1 MAQPHTDHPRIQNHQ
16 DSTQSSLP
24 ADSEV
29 SHLPETTSQRQ
40 QASIAKQSLENDDHL
55 PEHLPEKL
63 AHQHDDALLQKP
75 EETVLYLAYGSNLN
89 SKTFLG
95 RRGIKPLSQ
104 INVIVPELRLTFDMP
119 GLPYLEPCFAATQF
133 RDLTSKNEYS
143 AEDTPLIAHDDD
155 DDDDDENDDDPNPY
169 NPNKALIGVAYEVTL
184 TDYARIIAT
193 EGGGSGYK
201 DIVVDCHPF
210 PEPYRPED
218 PIPDIPTTPSFK
230 AHTLLA
236 PSNSATASR
245 LKSPTR
251 SRLITRP
258 QLGYAQPSARY
269 LGLITNGA
277 AEHDLPV
284 SYRRYLA
291 RLPPYRASTVR
302 QKVGRAV
309 FIAVWAPLFL
319 PILIL
324 KQVFAGPD
332 GRSPAWLVWY
342 EQLVLPS
349 MWWSYDNVFFMIFG
363 DGERSVEKVD

>member
-1 MAQPHTDHPRIQNHQ
+1 MAQPHTDHTKIQNHQ
-16 DSTQSSLP
+16 DNHGVSYSTQFSLP

-40 QASIAKQSLENDDHL
+40 QASIAKHSLENDDHL

-63 AHQHDDALLQKP
+63 AHQHDDALLQEP

-119 GLPYLEPCFAATQF
+119 GLPYFEPCFAATRF
-133 RDLTSKNEYS
+133 RDLTTKHESS
-143 AEDTPLIAHDDD
+143 AEDSPLIAHDDGD
-155 DDDDDENDDDPNPY
+155 AY
-169 NPNKALIGVAYEVTL
+169 NPNKPLVGVAYEVTL

-201 DIVVDCHPF
+201 DVVVDCHPF
-210 PEPYRPED
+210 PEPYNPND
-218 PIPDIPTTPSFK
+218 PIPDIPTTPTFK
-230 AHTLLA
+230 SHTLLS
-236 PSNSATASR
+236 PSNSITASR
-245 LKSPTR
+245 VKSPAR
-251 SRLITRP
+251 SRHPITRP
-258 QLGYAQPSARY
+258 ELGYAQPSARY
-269 LGLITNGA
+269 LGLIVNGA

-291 RLPPYRASTVR
+291 QLPPYRATTLR
-302 QKVGRAV
+302 QKIGRAV
-309 FIAVWAPLFL
+309 FTAVWAPLFL
-319 PILIL
+319 PILVL

-332 GRSPAWLVWY
+332 GRSPAWLVSY
-342 EQLVLPS
+342 ERLVLPS
-349 MWWSYDNVFFMIFG
+349 MWWSYDHVFFRIFG
-363 DGERSVEKVD
+363 DGERSVQKVD

>member
-1 MAQPHTDHPRIQNHQ
+1 MAQPHTTNHQ
-16 DSTQSSLP
+16 FPLP
-24 ADSEV
+24 ADSEI
-29 SHLPETTSQRQ
+29 SHLPETTAQRQ
-40 QASIAKQSLENDDHL
+40 QASVAKQSLENDDHL

-63 AHQHDDALLQKP
+63 AHQHDDALLQEP
-75 EETVLYLAYGSNLN
+75 QETVLYLAYGSNLN

-119 GLPYLEPCFAATQF
+119 GLPYIEPCFAATQF
-133 RDLTSKNEYS
+133 RDPTPKHESS
-143 AEDTPLIAHDDD
+143 AADTPLIAHDDAD
-155 DDDDDENDDDPNPY
+155 DDDPNPY
-169 NPNKALIGVAYEVTL
+169 NPNKPLVGVAYEVTL

-201 DIVVDCHPF
+201 DVVVDCHPF
-210 PEPYRPED
+210 PEPYRPDD

-230 AHTLLA
+230 AHTLLS

-245 LKSPTR
+245 AKSPAR
-251 SRLITRP
+251 SRPITRP
-258 QLGYAQPSARY
+258 ELGYAQPSARY

-277 AEHDLPV
+277 AEHDLPA

-291 RLPPYRASTVR
+291 RLPPYRAATVR
-302 QKVGRAV
+302 QKIGRAV
-309 FIAVWAPLFL
+309 FVAVWAPLFL

-332 GRSPAWLVWY
+332 GRSPAWLVGY
-342 EQLVLPS
+342 ERLVLPS
-349 MWWSYDNVFFMIFG
+349 MWWSYDHVFFRIFG
-363 DGERSVEKVD
+363 DGERSVDEVD